1 MDWQEL
7 VSKAETTFTE
17 RKLSGEYRKR
27 LDDELYEIVKQGA
40 NGYWLEQNENKKTWD
55 KNPNGLVLPWLLGM
69 TPVDPIEGKISHL
82 WVYQTDFPD
91 IDSDFEP
98 DAREI
103 VKEHAAKAYKYV
115 CSVGN
120 WVTYKPKSAIQDVTR
135 ALGGDLRAAML
146 LTTALPDE
154 FDDETLEKLNGY
166 VTKAKSS
173 DPKESA
179 EARQELGRYAAFY
192 DYKQANPEVVDIAFR
207 LVGKIKTQSTHAGGL
222 IIADRPIEELVPMSL
237 IKSKK
242 VSNWTSQWTEGRKT
256 QLSKFGLVKF
266 DILGVKTIQYI
277 HQASDLIKSQRGII
291 IKWDTMDPV
300 ADPPIAGR
308 EILPDGTERPIL
320 FNDPVSLQQCN
331 EQKTD
336 SVFQIETPIQKNM
349 IAKGKVKTF
358 WDLIAYNALGRP
370 GPMDMIPDYIDG
382 RDGKIDWKKG
392 VYERIIE
399 ILKET
404 FGVICYQEQLQAIWM
419 QLAGFTLPEAE
430 VARKIISKKWVEKL
444 PIIEAQ
450 WKKGATK
457 VLGEEETNRWW
468 EKMVAFGRYCFNKS
482 HACAYSI
489 VTYRCLYLKAHYPSE
504 WWAAVMSTCQ
514 PKKLPHYL
522 SAARQDGV
530 EFGSLDANNL
540 SHAFSVRDGKVIPG
554 LMSVKGIGKAASLK
568 FTSIPGPFKDIDEM
582 VDKFGKTVKV
592 YERLIKLGAFD
603 NMYPNRQ
610 GLWAWYQYKYCS
622 GPKITKLKEALI
634 SYYWP
639 EERIQ
644 AQRQDFIKDFQREFP
659 KRKKI
664 PKKWSEWTPKKE
676 KFDIKQVMD
685 IIDDYRP
692 RDKFAMEKTLLG
704 YYWSSPL
711 SLYINEGHTI
721 ETAKRDGVL
730 EAVVE
735 GVQSKTAQK
744 TGNIYYVLL
753 VTDGVQNTQVT
764 VWYNIYQATDKRMLQ
779 PGIGIR
785 MNVDFNKERGNFKIS
800 NNTAI
805 TALIPVD
812 SEQAVSFTNAS
823 LHPEASQEFEIW

>member
-7 VSKAETTFTE
+7 VSKAEATFTE

-69 TPVDPIEGKISHL
+69 TPVDPIEGKIPHL
-82 WVYQTDFPD
+82 WIYQTDFPD

-291 IKWDTMDPV
+291 IKWDTMDPI

-336 SVFQIETPIQKNM
+336 SVFQIETPIQKN
-349 IAKGKVKTF
+349 I
-358 WDLIAYNALGRP
+358 Y
-370 GPMDMIPDYIDG
+370 
-382 RDGKIDWKKG
+382 
-392 VYERIIE
+392 
-399 ILKET
+399 
-404 FGVICYQEQLQAIWM
+404 
-419 QLAGFTLPEAE
+419 
-430 VARKIISKKWVEKL
+430 
-444 PIIEAQ
+444 
-450 WKKGATK
+450 
-457 VLGEEETNRWW
+457 
-468 EKMVAFGRYCFNKS
+468 RYL
-482 HACAYSI
+482 HIYSI
-489 VTYRCLYLKAHYPSE
+489 
-504 WWAAVMSTCQ
+504 
-514 PKKLPHYL
+514 
-522 SAARQDGV
+522 
-530 EFGSLDANNL
+530 
-540 SHAFSVRDGKVIPG
+540 
-554 LMSVKGIGKAASLK
+554 
-568 FTSIPGPFKDIDEM
+568 
-582 VDKFGKTVKV
+582 
-592 YERLIKLGAFD
+592 
-603 NMYPNRQ
+603 
-610 GLWAWYQYKYCS
+610 
-622 GPKITKLKEALI
+622 
-634 SYYWP
+634 
-639 EERIQ
+639 
-644 AQRQDFIKDFQREFP
+644 
-659 KRKKI
+659 
-664 PKKWSEWTPKKE
+664 
-676 KFDIKQVMD
+676 
-685 IIDDYRP
+685 
-692 RDKFAMEKTLLG
+692 
-704 YYWSSPL
+704 
-711 SLYINEGHTI
+711 
-721 ETAKRDGVL
+721 
-730 EAVVE
+730 
-735 GVQSKTAQK
+735 
-744 TGNIYYVLL
+744 
-753 VTDGVQNTQVT
+753 
-764 VWYNIYQATDKRMLQ
+764 
-779 PGIGIR
+779 
-785 MNVDFNKERGNFKIS
+785 
-800 NNTAI
+800 
-805 TALIPVD
+805 
-812 SEQAVSFTNAS
+812 
-823 LHPEASQEFEIW
+823 